1 MKKFWKYFL
10 IAVRGEEKT
19 YTEGS
24 VRLALFLLTVPVI
37 LEMAMESLFAIVDA
51 YFIGQI
57 GSEDALATIGLT
69 ESFMFIVFS
78 LAMGIAMAATAV
90 VARRIGEKEPEK
102 AADAAFQAI
111 LLTIFFAVIIGL
123 IGFFYADDLLRLM
136 GASESLI
143 EEGTPYT
150 RIILSLNIIVM
161 LLFSLNAIF
170 RGAGDASIAMRTLV
184 LANGINIVL
193 DPCLI
198 LGLGPFPEMGLTGA
212 AITTCIGRGVG
223 VIYQINHLVNDKSLI
238 RIGFKQI
245 KVIWETIRKLIVIS
259 SGGAGQH
266 LIASASFIF
275 LVRIVA
281 EFGSEALA
289 GYTIAWRVLMFSIL
303 PSWGIAMAGAALVG
317 QNLGAKKPERAEKS
331 VWMAARYNMYILFVL
346 SVIFIAFAH
355 PVVGLFSK
363 NPEVIKQGAIA
374 LQIICAGYVFYAYE
388 MVIGQA
394 FNGAGDTFTPTF
406 LNFIAFW
413 VIQIPLAYYLAKL
426 TSLGSVGVYLSIA
439 ISSSL
444 LAIMAIYMFRKGK
457 WKSVEV

>member
-1 MKKFWKYFL
+1 
-10 IAVRGEEKT
+10 
-19 YTEGS
+19 
-24 VRLALFLLTVPVI
+24 
-37 LEMAMESLFAIVDA
+37 
-51 YFIGQI
+51 
-57 GSEDALATIGLT
+57 
-69 ESFMFIVFS
+69 
-78 LAMGIAMAATAV
+78 
-90 VARRIGEKEPEK
+90 
-102 AADAAFQAI
+102 
-111 LLTIFFAVIIGL
+111 
-123 IGFFYADDLLRLM
+123 
-136 GASESLI
+136 
-143 EEGTPYT
+143 
-150 RIILSLNIIVM
+150 
-161 LLFSLNAIF
+161 
-170 RGAGDASIAMRTLV
+170 MRTLV

-223 VIYQINHLVNDKSLI
+223 VIYQIYHLVNGKSLI

-317 QNLGAKKPERAEKS
+317 QNLGAEKPERAEKS

-346 SVIFIAFAH
+346 SIIFIAFAH

-363 NPEVIKQGAIA
+363 SPEVIKQGAFA

-413 VIQIPLAYYLAKL
+413 IIQIPLAYYLAKL
-426 TSLGSVGVYLSIA
+426 TSLGAVGVYLAIA

-457 WKSVEV
+457 WKNVEV